1 MAAATGTGAGRVMQ
15 DPLLKLRDIHQPP
28 TPSWWPPAPGWWVI
42 AAVLLLTIAVAT
54 WFAWRR
60 RQRRRAIVQ
69 LFDQA
74 IERADTPA
82 TKIAAM
88 SELLR
93 RASRRIDPDA
103 DKLQGEAWLRFLDRG
118 LKVPMFAAGV
128 GSTLR
133 DGGFRRDV
141 SALEVDGLRE
151 VTRAR
156 FLDWMDR

>member
-1 MAAATGTGAGRVMQ
+1 MQ

-28 TPSWWPPAPGWWVI
+28 APSLWPPAPGWWVVALI
-42 AAVLLLTIAVAT
+42 LLAATAIAT

-60 RQRRRAIVQ
+60 RRQRRAIAL
-69 LFDQA
+69 LFDETVDR
-74 IERADTPA
+74 ERTPA
-82 TKIAAM
+82 AKIAAM

-93 RASRRIDPDA
+93 RASRCIDADA

-118 LKVPMFAAGV
+118 LEVPMFAAGV
-128 GSTLR
+128 GSALR

-141 SALEVDGLRE
+141 SELEVDGLRA

-156 FLDWMDR
+156 FLDWMVR